1 MVTYNKFSLEHTSFM
16 NKKDLSAFRRQFK
29 TDSYQLKL
37 KQLYTVYM
45 KKDNQNILYAE
56 HASFDMKSELEQEIY
71 LTSFKKLLTGGMN
84 SKIFE
89 LAFSDAAPEG
99 EGQALCSELLNAE
112 RDAFIE
118 CCNKYLTKIA
128 GNYTYDS
135 DIVLSFVRGKYDKP
149 IGRKSRKGEEES
161 LNGFDDTTYGF
172 KFVMCS
178 VSKAD
183 DSKRGIY
190 YDAKAERFELNSSLD
205 KTVNLAAPID
215 GFMFPAFGNGYS
227 DINKIIYYTYK
238 ANARNDALLE
248 NVLYC
253 RNEPTSKDEREKFE
267 EIIRLVNGETVR
279 PEVLKNV
286 YEAVAERL
294 EACDEFSDPLT
305 LNAEEILDIFQESG
319 IKNLDSFEEAYHQ
332 AADKGFEFRAASLVP
347 GASGTIKISSDV
359 ADISLNLEHLGA
371 VKQVINAKGR
381 KCLQIELSEDAEI
394 NGIALET
401 ERD

>member
-1 MVTYNKFSLEHTSFM
+1 M

-45 KKDNQNILYAE
+45 KKDNQNIIYAE

-71 LTSFKKLLTGGMN
+71 LSGFKKLLTGGIN

-89 LAFSDAAPEG
+89 LAFSDASPAG
-99 EGQALCSELLNAE
+99 EGQDLCRELLNSE
-112 RDAFIE
+112 RDGFME
-118 CCNKYLTKIA
+118 CCNKYIEKIA
-128 GNYTYDS
+128 RNYSYDS
-135 DIVLSFVRGKYDKP
+135 DIVISLVNGKYDQPMGK
-149 IGRKSRKGEEES
+149 KNKKGEEES
-161 LNGFDDTTYGF
+161 LTGFDDTSYSF

-183 DSKRGIY
+183 DTKRGIY
-190 YDAKAERFELNSSLD
+190 YDARSERFELNSSLD
-205 KTVNLAAPID
+205 KTVNIASPID

-238 ANARNDALLE
+238 ANARNEALLE
-248 NVLYC
+248 NVLFC

-267 EIIRLVNGETVR
+267 EIIRIVSGDNVR
-279 PEVLKNV
+279 PDVLKNV

-294 EACDEFSDPLT
+294 EAWDEFSDPLT

-319 IKNLDSFEEAYHQ
+319 VKNLDSFEEAYSQ
-332 AADKGFEFRAASLVP
+332 AADKDFEFRAASLIP
-347 GASGTIKISSDV
+347 GSSGTIKISSDV
-359 ADISLNLEHLGA
+359 ADISLNLENLGA
-371 VKQVINAKGR
+371 VKQVINSKGR
-381 KCLQIELSEDAEI
+381 KCLQIELSDDAEI
-394 NGIALET
+394 NGITLET
-401 ERD
+401 ERE